1 VVLLQLSSVISCG
14 SAQLLG
20 LAVPWGVTP
29 RNTTQKDHE
38 SVKRTCKLSSIQL
51 ADACSLPVDF
61 RIR

>member
-1 VVLLQLSSVISCG
+1 MVLLQLSSVISCG

-38 SVKRTCKLSSIQL
+38 SVKHTCKLGCIQL
-51 ADACSLPVDF
+51 ADACSLSVDF
-61 RIR
+61 KFR